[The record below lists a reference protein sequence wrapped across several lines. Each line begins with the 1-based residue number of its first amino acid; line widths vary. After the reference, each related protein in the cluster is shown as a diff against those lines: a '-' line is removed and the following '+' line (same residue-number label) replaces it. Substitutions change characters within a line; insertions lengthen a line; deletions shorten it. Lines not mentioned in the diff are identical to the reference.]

1 MRGQNRGLT
10 VTNQIFSYLSS
21 ISVMISLSFFPRVIW
36 RSSRV
41 ASNLEWDFI
50 TASKDLANRLLSSS
64 VILSLL
70 SVLVIYSNQIETT
83 LMQLLRQALTLS
95 HMLPVYTLKVQTIV
109 DFFKKDKYYRMQSA
123 KL

>member
-1 MRGQNRGLT
+1 
-10 VTNQIFSYLSS
+10 
-21 ISVMISLSFFPRVIW
+21 MISLSFFPSVIC

-41 ASNLEWDFI
+41 ASSLEWDFI

-70 SVLVIYSNQIETT
+70 SVLVIYRNQIETT

-95 HMLPVYTLKVQTIV
+95 HMLPVYALKVQTIV
-109 DFFKKDKYYRMQSA
+109 DFFKKDKYYRMKSA